1 MHEATS
7 EAPQILQY
15 AWLIIALPFAGV
27 LVNLFAGRQRSERTI
42 GWTAVFFSA
51 AAFAVSLAVVITLV
65 GLPSEET
72 MLNHGFSVPLF
83 TFFSIGNTTVE
94 MGLYIDMLTG
104 VMLMVVTGVG
114 TLIHIYAIGYMHGDP
129 RFQRFFVYF
138 NLFMAMMLI
147 LVLANN
153 YLMMFIGWEGVGLCS
168 FLLIGFW
175 FEKDANG
182 NAAKKA
188 MVANR
193 VGDWGV
199 MLAMFA
205 MLIGLGSVQY
215 TEVFHTAE
223 EAGAAIQPL
232 IALITLLLL
241 IGVTGKSAQIP
252 LYVWLPDAMAGPT
265 PVSALIHA
273 ATMVTAGVYLIARSE
288 PLYHLVPDVQSFI
301 SVLGAATAVFAGS
314 IAVAQFDIK
323 KVLAYSTVSQLG
335 FMVAAVGMGAV
346 VAGVFHLMTHAFFKA
361 LLFLGAGSVIHGV
374 EHGHH
379 HVAHKAHESDIQAAP
394 GEASGHGDG
403 GAHGDA
409 PAAKEEFD
417 PQDMRNMGGIWNRM
431 RTTSIVYI
439 IGALALMGIFPLAG
453 FWSKDEILLYASKQN
468 SPLTLVLLI
477 IGAVLT
483 AFYMTRQ
490 LIMIFFGKPKTEA
503 AAHAQESPKIMTAPL
518 MVLAFFS
525 IFAGFLNAP
534 LFGLTP
540 FATWLEGLEAHAE
553 FSFVLAILATVLAVS
568 AIVVAYIIYRPQAQ
582 KAGVD
587 DPLRRLGFVFKAL
600 NQKYRVDELYGLL
613 FVRPFIWLSN
623 FLANVIDWRFLHNW
637 FHDKLITGVFLKITH
652 FLANP
657 IDQLVID
664 GTVNGLGRLT
674 AKASAGMRKW
684 QTGYVRNYALVM
696 LAGVIVI
703 VAWAVLLGLQGR

>member
-1 MHEATS
+1 MHEVSS
-7 EAPQILQY
+7 EAPQIFQY
-15 AWLIIALPFAGV
+15 AWLIIALPFLGV
-27 LVNLFAGRQRSERTI
+27 LVNMFGGRGRSEKTI
-42 GWTAVFFSA
+42 GWIAVFFSA
-51 AAFAVSLAVVITLV
+51 AAFAVALLMVLAL
-65 GLPSEET
+65 GQLPAEERI
-72 MLNHGFSVPLF
+72 HGVEVPLF
-83 TFFSIGNTTVE
+83 TFFAVGQTSIELGIF
-94 MGLYIDMLTG
+94 IDELTA
-104 VMLMVVTGVG
+104 VMLMVVTLVG
-114 TLIHIYAIGYMHGDP
+114 SLIHVYAIGYMHGDS
-129 RFQRFFVYF
+129 RFQRFFVYL

-153 YLMMFIGWEGVGLCS
+153 YLMLFVGWEGVGLCS

-199 MLAMFA
+199 LLAMFA
-205 MLIGLGSVQY
+205 MFVGIGTLQFTG
-215 TEVFHTAE
+215 VFEQAE
-223 EAGAAIQPL
+223 SGGVAQGLAV
-232 IALITLLLL
+232 LITLLLL

-288 PLYHLVPDVQSFI
+288 PLYHLVPQVQSF
-301 SVLGAATAVFAGS
+301 VGLLGAVTAVFAGS

-335 FMVAAVGMGAV
+335 FMVSAVGMGAV
-346 VAGVFHLMTHAFFKA
+346 GAGIFHLMTHAFFKA

-379 HVAHKAHESDIQAAP
+379 HVAHQAHASDALAAQ
-394 GEASGHGDG
+394 GAASGHG
-403 GAHGDA
+403 GDD
-409 PAAKEEFD
+409 PPPEKEFD
-417 PQDMRNMGGIWNRM
+417 PQDMRNMGGLRKQM
-431 RTTSIVYI
+431 RTTWIVYF
-439 IGALALMGIFPLAG
+439 IGSLALMGIFPLAG
-453 FWSKDEILLYASKQN
+453 FWSKDEILLAASKQDN
-468 SPLTLVLLI
+468 QLTLILLI
-477 IGAVLT
+477 AGAVLT

-490 LIMIFFGKPKTEA
+490 LIMVFFGRPKSEA
-503 AAHAQESPKIMTAPL
+503 AAHAVESPRIMTVPL
-518 MVLAFFS
+518 MILAFFS
-525 IFAGFLNAP
+525 IFVGFLNAP

-540 FATWLEGLEAHAE
+540 LATWLEGAEAHPE
-553 FSFVLAILATVLAVS
+553 FNLLLAGLTLLLAGGAIGLAY
-568 AIVVAYIIYRPQAQ
+568 AIYRPQAQ

-587 DPLRRLGFVFKAL
+587 DPLRKLGFVFTAL
-600 NQKYRVDELYGLL
+600 NKKYGIDELYGLL

-623 FLANVIDWRFLHNW
+623 FLANVVDWRFLHNW
-637 FHDKLITGVFLKITH
+637 FHDKLIVGVFMKITH

-674 AKASAGMRKW
+674 ARASAGMRKW

-696 LAGVIVI
+696 LAGVVVV
-703 VAWAVLLGLQGR
+703 VAWAVFIGLQGR

>member
-1 MHEATS
+1 MHEVQS
-7 EAPQILQY
+7 EAPQIFQY
-15 AWLIIALPFAGV
+15 AWLIIILPFAGV
-27 LVNLFAGRQRSERTI
+27 LINLFAGTKRSERTI
-42 GWTAVFFSA
+42 GWTAVFFSST
-51 AAFAVSLAVVITLV
+51 AFLVALIMVIALGNLPEAVRLHGVNVPGYTFMAVG
-65 GLPSEET
+65 GLQLE
-72 MLNHGFSVPLF
+72 F
-83 TFFSIGNTTVE
+83 
-94 MGLYIDMLTG
+94 GLYIDELTA
-104 VMLMVVTGVG
+104 VMLMVVTLVG

-153 YLMMFIGWEGVGLCS
+153 YLMLFVGWEGVGLCS

-193 VGDWGV
+193 IGDWGV
-199 MLAMFA
+199 LLAMFA
-205 MLIGLGSVQY
+205 MALLFGTLQFTGVFEQAESG
-215 TEVFHTAE
+215 EVA
-223 EAGAAIQPL
+223 AGL
-232 IALITLLLL
+232 IALITLLML

-288 PLYHLVPDVQSFI
+288 PLFHLVPDVQSF
-301 SVLGAATAVFAGS
+301 VGLLGAATAVFAGS
-314 IAVAQFDIK
+314 IAIAQFDIK

-346 VAGVFHLMTHAFFKA
+346 AAGIFHLMTHAFFKA

-379 HVAHKAHESDIQAAP
+379 HVAHKAHGDDHD
-394 GEASGHGDG
+394 GHGSD
-403 GAHGDA
+403 AHSA
-409 PAAKEEFD
+409 EEEFD
-417 PQDMRNMGGIWNRM
+417 PQDMRNMGGLWKRM
-431 RTTSIVYI
+431 RTTSIVYL
-439 IGALALMGIFPLAG
+439 IGSLALMGIFPLAG
-453 FWSKDEILLYASKQN
+453 FWSKDEILYYASEQKT
-468 SPLTLVLLI
+468 PLMLILLM

-490 LIMIFFGKPKTEA
+490 LIMVFFGRPKTEA
-503 AAHAQESPKIMTAPL
+503 AAHAQESPKIMTVPL
-518 MVLAFFS
+518 MILAFFS
-525 IFAGFLNAP
+525 MFTGFLGAVLIGLDP
-534 LFGLTP
+534 LI
-540 FATWLEGLEAHAE
+540 TWLEGTAKHHELDMPRA
-553 FSFVLAILATVLAVS
+553 LALAGLATLLAVIS
-568 AIVVAYIIYRPQAQ
+568 IGVAYFIYRPKAQ

-587 DPLRRLGFVFKAL
+587 DPLRKTGFIFKVL
-600 NQKYRVDELYGLL
+600 NHKYWIDELYGVL

-623 FLANVIDWRFLHNW
+623 FLAWVIDWRFWHDW
-637 FHDKLITGVFLKITH
+637 FHERVIRDTFLKIAD

-657 IDQLVID
+657 IDKLVID
-664 GTVNGLGRLT
+664 GAVNGTGRVVT
-674 AKASAGMRKW
+674 WAAGGLRKL
-684 QTGYVRNYALVM
+684 QTGYVRTYALAVLIGAVLVVSWFALLVM
-696 LAGVIVI
+696 L
-703 VAWAVLLGLQGR
+703 GR

>member
-1 MHEATS
+1 MHEAS
-7 EAPQILQY
+7 SVVPQVFQS
-15 AWLIIALPFAGV
+15 AWLIIALPFLGV
-27 LVNLFAGRQRSERTI
+27 LINLFGGRGRSEKTI

-51 AAFAVSLAVVITLV
+51 AAFAVSLAVVITLL
-65 GLPSEET
+65 GLPPEEA
-72 MLNHGFSVPLF
+72 MLNHGFNVPLF

-94 MGLYIDMLTG
+94 MGLHIDWLTG

-114 TLIHIYAIGYMHGDP
+114 SLIHIYAIGYMHGDS

-153 YLMMFIGWEGVGLCS
+153 YLMLFVGWEGVGLCS

-175 FEKDANG
+175 FEKEANG

-205 MLIGLGSVQY
+205 MLIGLGSLQY
-215 TEVFHTAE
+215 SEVFHIAE
-223 EAGAAIQPL
+223 QEGEAIKGL

-273 ATMVTAGVYLIARSE
+273 ATMVTAGVYLVARSE
-288 PLYHLVPDVQSFI
+288 PLFHAVPEVQTI
-301 SVLGAATAVFAGS
+301 VGTLGAATAVFAGS

-379 HVAHKAHESDIQAAP
+379 HVAHDA
-394 GEASGHGDG
+394 HGDDHG
-403 GAHGDA
+403 GHDGDAHGDA
-409 PAAKEEFD
+409 PSAEEEFD
-417 PQDMRNMGGIWNRM
+417 PQDMRNMGGLRKQM
-431 RTTSIVYI
+431 RTTYIVYF
-439 IGALALMGIFPLAG
+439 IGSLALMGIFPLAG
-453 FWSKDEILLYASKQN
+453 FWSKDEILYYASQQN
-468 SPLTLVLLI
+468 SPLILILLI
-477 IGAVLT
+477 VGAVLT

-490 LIMIFFGKPKTEA
+490 LIMVFFGKPKSEA

-525 IFAGFLNAP
+525 VFIGFLNAP
-534 LFGLTP
+534 LLNLAP
-540 FATWLEGLEAHAE
+540 FTSWLEGPEAHHALDITRALT
-553 FSFVLAILATVLAVS
+553 LAGLATLLALISVG
-568 AIVVAYIIYRPQAQ
+568 VAYIIYRPKVQ
-582 KAGVD
+582 KPGVD
-587 DPLRRLGFVFKAL
+587 DPLRRTGFIFKVL
-600 NQKYRVDELYGLL
+600 NHKYWIDELYGVL
-613 FVRPFIWLSN
+613 FVRPFMWLSG

-637 FHDKLITGVFLKITH
+637 VHDKLIYGVFMKITH
-652 FLANP
+652 FLADP
-657 IDQLVID
+657 IDQLLID

-674 AKASAGMRKW
+674 ERASGGLRKW
-684 QTGYVRNYALVM
+684 QTGYVRNYALFI
-696 LAGVIVI
+696 LAGAVFI
-703 VAWAVLLGLQGR
+703 VAWVALIGLQGR

>member
-1 MHEATS
+1 MNEAQV
-7 EAPQILQY
+7 AVPPIFQY
-15 AWLIIALPFAGV
+15 AWLIIILPFAGV
-27 LVNLFAGRQRSERTI
+27 LINLFGGKSRSEKTM
-42 GWTAVFFSA
+42 GWTAVIFSGL
-51 AAFAVSLAVVITLV
+51 AFAVALIVVIAL
-65 GLPSEET
+65 GNLPEEVR
-72 MLNHGFSVPLF
+72 LAGVNVPGY
-83 TFFSIGNTTVE
+83 TFFALGNFRVE
-94 MGLYIDMLTG
+94 FGLHIDELTS
-104 VMLMVVTGVG
+104 VMLMVVTLVG
-114 TLIHIYAIGYMHGDP
+114 TLIHIYAIGYMHGDS
-129 RFQRFFVYF
+129 RFQRFFIYL

-153 YLMMFIGWEGVGLCS
+153 YLMLFVGWEGVGVCS

-188 MVANR
+188 MIANR

-199 MLAMFA
+199 LLAMFA
-205 MLIGLGSVQY
+205 MAIGLGTLQFLG
-215 TEVFHTAE
+215 VFEKA
-223 EAGAAIQPL
+223 EAGEIQQGL
-232 IALITLLLL
+232 AVLITLLLL

-288 PLYHLVPDVQSFI
+288 PLYHLVPQVQSFI
-301 SVLGAATAVFAGS
+301 GLLGAATAVFAGS

-346 VAGVFHLMTHAFFKA
+346 AAGVFHLMTHAFFKA

-379 HVAHKAHESDIQAAP
+379 HVAHEAH
-394 GEASGHGDG
+394 SGHEDDG
-403 GAHGDA
+403 GHRDDH
-409 PAAKEEFD
+409 PADEEFD
-417 PQDMRNMGGIWNRM
+417 PQDMRNMGGLWNRM
-431 RTTSIVYI
+431 RTTSVVYL

-453 FWSKDEILLYASKQN
+453 FWSKDEILYFASKQEN
-468 SPLTLVLLI
+468 QLIVVLLI
-477 IGAVLT
+477 VGAMLT

-490 LIMIFFGKPKTEA
+490 LIMVFFGKPKTEA
-503 AAHAQESPKIMTAPL
+503 AAHAQESPKIMTVPL

-534 LFGLTP
+534 LLGLTP
-540 FATWLEGLEAHAE
+540 FAAWLEGLRKASEGFDFARAL
-553 FSFVLAILATVLAVS
+553 FLAVLATVLAVS
-568 AIVVAYIIYRPQAQ
+568 SIIMAYFVYRSKAQ

-587 DPLRRLGFVFKAL
+587 DPLRKLGFIFKVL
-600 NQKYRVDELYGLL
+600 NHKYWIDELYGRL
-613 FVRPFIWLSN
+613 FVKPYVWLSN
-623 FLANVIDWRFLHNW
+623 FLAWVIDWRFWHDW
-637 FHDKLITGVFLKITH
+637 FHERAIRDSFLKITD

-657 IDQLVID
+657 IDKLVID
-664 GTVNGLGRLT
+664 GAVNGSGRLV
-674 AKASAGMRKW
+674 ARASAGLRKM

-696 LAGVIVI
+696 LGGVVLVIAWFTLIV
-703 VAWAVLLGLQGR
+703 LQGR